1 MDRMPQVSMPP
12 VEMEPFDNDNNTDDE
27 LVQAESDRQYSMI
40 PEELEQEFKEA
51 AVKDPEPE
59 EDEPPEKVRLDNKDI
74 FKQSKGDADMKV
86 NKVKKPKRV
95 ISEEHKERL
104 RKGRETALANRRA
117 KAKAKKEAK
126 DKPPDPPELKLEPKV
141 EFKPE
146 PEVKEVIKEVIV
158 EKEVNKGLSKDEVM
172 ELVSQASRKAV
183 EDSEIL
189 RKQRKAEKLKA
200 MAEEEERKRISQVIK
215 RATTPGLDSNN
226 PWANCY

>member
-12 VEMEPFDNDNNTDDE
+12 VEMEPFDNDDDEDDE
-27 LVQAESDRQYSMI
+27 LVQAESDRQYHMI
-40 PEELEQEFKEA
+40 PEELEEEFKEA

-59 EDEPPEKVRLDNKDI
+59 EQVVAEKVRLDNKEI
-74 FKQSKGDADMKV
+74 FRMTKGEPDMKV

-117 KAKAKKEAK
+117 KAKAKK
-126 DKPPDPPELKLEPKV
+126 DPPADTPAPELKL
-141 EFKPE
+141 E
-146 PEVKEVIKEVIV
+146 PEVKEVIKEVII
-158 EKEVNKGLSKDEVM
+158 EKEINNGLSKDEVM

-189 RKQRKAEKLKA
+189 RKQRKTEKLKLKA
-200 MAEEEERKRISQVIK
+200 DEEERKRISQVIK

-226 PWANCY
+226 PWLNCY